1 MFPGGAGGP
10 VHPPDKNADSPVDIE
25 DDGAVVCLV
34 DNMVVENLHGVDR
47 VSKAPESTPGER
59 ATGKTR
65 LVVQR
70 ARSSLADEQCQCIY
84 SQL

>member
-34 DNMVVENLHGVDR
+34 DDMVVENLHGVDR

-59 ATGKTR
+59 AKREDSPCRTACA
-65 LVVQR
+65 VQPGRR
-70 ARSSLADEQCQCIY
+70 AVSVHS
-84 SQL
+84 